1 MNFFDGFRTSHE
13 IQKIEVIDYKDLE
26 KFLDKDAL
34 LAFRQRALNPD
45 NPVWRGACETGD
57 IYMQH
62 LESRNKFYDVIPDM
76 VEEYMKKVQEITG
89 REYHLFNYT
98 GAPDA
103 EDVIV
108 IMGSGAEVT
117 EEAVRHLV
125 AQGRKVGCINIHLFR
140 PWSEKHF
147 LAALPEQ

>member
-1 MNFFDGFRTSHE
+1 
-13 IQKIEVIDYKDLE
+13 
-26 KFLDKDAL
+26 
-34 LAFRQRALNPD
+34 
-45 NPVWRGACETGD
+45 
-57 IYMQH
+57 MQH

-108 IMGSGAEVT
+108 IMAVVLKLQKKLYVT
-117 EEAVRHLV
+117 SSHRAARLDASISICSVR
-125 AQGRKVGCINIHLFR
+125 GRKNISWLHYR
-140 PWSEKHF
+140 K
-147 LAALPEQ
+147 Q